1 MGSSARMGAER
12 AVAGSV
18 ADADAHYIQCGFAAF
33 GAGAVSRTGQIVAIS
48 QLTVSATT
56 QPKITSIT
64 RPSPLSTPP
73 IFECTD
79 RLPPMTIAAVI
90 GAWRHITWIRTT
102 YDASST
108 VIASAKGSFH
118 GVCSPTA
125 RKISPTA
132 QPTRVL
138 IKRLRNILSPCFT
151 TGSLDAIIDAIA
163 Q

>member
-1 MGSSARMGAER
+1 MMHPVRWIGGDSQGHGLQPEASRGRGEYLNIHL
-12 AVAGSV
+12 VPPL
-18 ADADAHYIQCGFAAF
+18 DADIQCGSAAF

-48 QLTVSATT
+48 QLTASATT

-64 RPSPLSTPP
+64 RSSPLSTPP
-73 IFECTD
+73 LFECTD

-118 GVCSPTA
+118 GVGSPTA
-125 RKISPTA
+125 RKTSPTA

-138 IKRLRNILSPCFT
+138 I
-151 TGSLDAIIDAIA
+151 
-163 Q
+163 